1 MAASFIIPQNKAK
14 FMNVLL
20 SCRRSTYVQTT
31 NLYKSIDLN
40 TIHSPLHF
48 AFFQWTTWE
57 LYESWDW
64 PSCSLESFTPK
75 VSHVLVCHQRVMY
88 LAFELWSS
96 LICTDLTCT
105 TVGGADPGK
114 SCVFPFIAGG
124 VTFTECTLAGN
135 SDDDPNH
142 WCSTLIDES
151 GNHVGGQGKWG
162 HCAPECLLTTSG
174 KRYEIMK
181 IRQFNKSSTLF
192 KEMDVYILLSKEKL
206 PTS

>member
-1 MAASFIIPQNKAK
+1 M
-14 FMNVLL
+14 
-20 SCRRSTYVQTT
+20 
-31 NLYKSIDLN
+31 
-40 TIHSPLHF
+40 
-48 AFFQWTTWE
+48 
-57 LYESWDW
+57 
-64 PSCSLESFTPK
+64 
-75 VSHVLVCHQRVMY
+75 
-88 LAFELWSS
+88 
-96 LICTDLTCT
+96 
-105 TVGGADPGK
+105 GGADPGK

-151 GNHVGGQGKWG
+151 GTHVGGQGKWG
-162 HCAPECLLTTSG
+162 HCASECLLTTSG

-206 PTS
+206 PTTS